1 MVHQKNN
8 ATLYNRYPNI
18 FKEVSSILIN
28 PKSVLSFGCS
38 TGEEMRTFKDI
49 YFKSSDIYGVDISD
63 NCINI
68 CRNEFGTDKVMHY
81 NEFVSDEKKY
91 DVIFAMSVLCKWE
104 DTELTDDSSLIYP
117 FESFNNALNILD
129 SKLNEGGLLVIYNAN
144 YSFFESSVYEKYLPL
159 PSYEISESGFV
170 HKFNSKNKKVKFN
183 YSDVIFKKKKQ

>member
-49 YFKSSDIYGVDISD
+49 YFKNSDIYGVDISD

-68 CRNEFGTDKVMHY
+68 CRNEFGNDKVMHY
-81 NEFVSDEKKY
+81 DEFVSDEKKY

-104 DTELTDDSSLIYP
+104 DTEFTDDSALIYP

-129 SKLNEGGLLVIYNAN
+129 SKLNEGGLLVIYNSN
-144 YSFFESSVYEKYLPL
+144 YLFFESSVYKKYLPL
-159 PSYEISESGFV
+159 SSYEINDSGFV
-170 HKFNSKNKKVKFN
+170 HKFNSYNKKVKLN
-183 YSDVIFKKKKQ
+183 YSDVIFKKQF

>member
-49 YFKSSDIYGVDISD
+49 YFKNSDIYGVDISD

-68 CRNEFGTDKVMHY
+68 CRNEFGNDKVMHY

-104 DTELTDDSSLIYP
+104 DTEFTDDSSLIYP